1 MADPTLEAAARMK
14 TALGETTEL
23 LLIGALAMAAHGYAR
38 QTTDIDF
45 AVAASVRD
53 LPEWV
58 KRLEAAGLA
67 AEYSP
72 PDAEDPS
79 RPVPTQGDGSLA
91 FSQAITAI
99 DLVVGVAPTYCQ
111 LNCQQALPLR
121 RRKGRAPRGVPL
133 HALDQVCVPALS
145 EAHSVNQA
153 VFRDLHLDP
162 FVEERA
168 NFLR

>member
-79 RPVPTQGDGSLA
+79 RPVPTQGGRITRFFASDHSHRFGSRSCPNVLSVELSA
-91 FSQAITAI
+91 GSPAAPSQREGAEKSTPACTRPS
-99 DLVVGVAPTYCQ
+99 LRAC
-111 LNCQQALPLR
+111 PL
-121 RRKGRAPRGVPL
+121 GSA
-133 HALDQVCVPALS
+133 
-145 EAHSVNQA
+145 
-153 VFRDLHLDP
+153 
-162 FVEERA
+162 
-168 NFLR
+168 